1 MSVNKKITSDKTL
14 NFEIDKKIYSLD
26 SVKETAYRLAG
37 DFFFEIKEDK
47 GSFRVKCDIKE
58 DSIYLEN
65 SNEGIKNIFFQTLND
80 QSLREKIRSETSDI
94 RNLIIASTFS
104 GILEKDN
111 DSD

>member
-1 MSVNKKITSDKTL
+1 MSLDKKIISDKTV
-14 NFEIDKKIYSLD
+14 NFQIDKKIYSLD
-26 SVKETAYRLAG
+26 SIKETAYRLAG
-37 DFFFEIKEDK
+37 DFFFEISEDK
-47 GSFRVKCDIKE
+47 NSFRVLCNIKE

-65 SNEGIKNIFFQTLND
+65 SKDGIKNIFFQTLND

-94 RNLIIASTFS
+94 RNLIIASAFS